1 MGKRR
6 GILKRAFCLV
16 LLLALCGGCASRP
29 LDAAPPCGPRA
40 SSEKAVAGVEQ
51 VAGVW
56 ILRHKVRL
64 EIPRRGVAQS
74 FDGLMRLDAANGS
87 IRVTALGGLG
97 MQLFDMEI
105 GPDWLRVAYLHPAL
119 KKIPYATEYIA
130 SCIRRIWF
138 DCFSIMPQNNGAAGD
153 GWDLSFS
160 EKTPGTPWAS
170 AIRFTDQR
178 AGYAVT
184 VRLLQA
190 QREDMP

>member
-1 MGKRR
+1 MDKRC
-6 GILKRAFCLV
+6 GIAIRVFCLL
-16 LLLALCGGCASRP
+16 LLLAVCGGCASRP
-29 LDAAPPCGPRA
+29 LDGAPPSGKVVCGNT
-40 SSEKAVAGVEQ
+40 VAGAEQ

-74 FDGLMRLDAANGS
+74 FDGLMRLDAAQSS

-105 GPDWLRVAYLHPAL
+105 GPDWFRVAYLHPVL
-119 KKIPYATEYIA
+119 KKIPYATEHIA

-153 GWDLSFS
+153 GWDVSFS
-160 EKTPGTPWAS
+160 GKTPGTPWAS
-170 AIRFTDQR
+170 VIRFTDQR